1 MDDMLMWKMFTGV
14 LIFAAGNVLYF
25 EIRRIIHFLQIYFKE
40 SQPLEDHLQ
49 ASDFGTG
56 TAHVQK

>member
-25 EIRRIIHFLQIYFKE
+25 EIRRMIHFLQIYFKE
-40 SQPLEDHLQ
+40 SQSLEDHLHS
-49 ASDFGTG
+49 SDSGTVA
-56 TAHVQK
+56 AHVPK